1 MTVVSLLWSSEYPIA
16 STLTEEQT
24 EATAD
29 KVKVGETSESFAGL
43 LTVIPASAGS
53 ESERAAEHVT
63 VKFLKSFI
71 GFLCDFEGTDF
82 ADSPLA
88 FSQGQV
94 EDIYQM

>member
-1 MTVVSLLWSSEYPIA
+1 MTVVSELWSNEYPIA
-16 STLTEEQT
+16 STLTEEHT
-24 EATAD
+24 DATAD
-29 KVKVGETSESFAGL
+29 NVKVVGTSESFAGL

-53 ESERAAEHVT
+53 ERLRTAEHVT
-63 VKFLKSFI
+63 VRFLKKFI

-94 EDIYQM
+94 EDIFQL